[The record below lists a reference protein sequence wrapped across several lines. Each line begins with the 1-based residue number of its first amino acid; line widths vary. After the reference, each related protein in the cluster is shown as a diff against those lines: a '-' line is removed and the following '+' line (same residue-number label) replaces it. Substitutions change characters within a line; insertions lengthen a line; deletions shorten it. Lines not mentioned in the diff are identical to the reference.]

1 MSSDKPKQ
9 TPSFGYSL
17 AVLTGVLAIVL
28 GGYYFLNAGLEVMFL
43 FSWLLVFPACM
54 ALGYSYGELEQ
65 GALEYIKK
73 GMSAALLSLVV
84 GGTISTW
91 IAAGTVPSIIYYGLR
106 YIKPNTFLAVA
117 FLLSMVLSLSCGTAW
132 GTLGTVG
139 IAMFAVGESFGI
151 TPALTVGAIFSGA
164 FLGETCT
171 PMAATA
177 NVSAAVC
184 GVPTMRH
191 CKKAAELA
199 IPSAGIASVLYFLLG
214 QKFAAGSLP
223 EASIAGLCSQL
234 TDHFTICAAAF
245 LPMLVMLLLIICK
258 IPALFSM
265 LISVLTACAVAVL
278 VQGVELQSIASV
290 FWNGASV
297 EGGGE
302 FLQALLSRGGVRS
315 MVNTVCTMIFT
326 FGMIGAFNTVGMM
339 EALIAPVTQRASSP
353 ARLTAATQMVAV
365 VGNMLGTNTFSILM
379 AGSLMVN
386 AYDRAGLERYSLSRD
401 ITATSTVLCPLI
413 PWNVSGLYIAGLFG
427 VSSLQ
432 AAPFAFCAFLTPA
445 LSYVFV
451 SLEARQQKRTD

>member
-1 MSSDKPKQ
+1 MRSDRPRRP
-9 TPSFGYSL
+9 PSFWYAL
-17 AVLTGVLAIVL
+17 AVLSGVLAVVL

-54 ALGYSYGELEQ
+54 HLGYSYAELEQ

-91 IAAGTVPSIIYYGLR
+91 TAAGTVPSIIYFGLR
-106 YIKPNTFLAVA
+106 YIKPHTFLAAA
-117 FLLSMVLSLSCGTAW
+117 FLLSLALSLACGTAW

-139 IAMFAVGESFGI
+139 IAMFAVGESFHI
-151 TPALTVGAIFSGA
+151 PPALMVGAIFSGA

-184 GVPTMRH
+184 GVPTMEH
-191 CKKAAELA
+191 CKKAAGLA
-199 IPSAGIASVLYFLLG
+199 LPSAVIASGLYFLLG
-214 QKFAAGSLP
+214 QNFAADSLS
-223 EASIAGLCSQL
+223 ETSVAGLCGQL
-234 TDHFTICAAAF
+234 TDHFQIRPICF
-245 LPMLVMLLLIICK
+245 LPMLVMLLLILCK

-278 VQGVELQSIASV
+278 VQGAEIQSIASV
-290 FWNGASV
+290 FWSGASV
-297 EGGGE
+297 PGDSE

-339 EALIAPVTQRASSP
+339 EAIIAPVTSRAHSP
-353 ARLTAATQMVAV
+353 ARLTAATQLVAV

-379 AGSLMVN
+379 TGSLMAS
-386 AYDRAGLERYSLSRD
+386 AYDRGGLERHSLSRD

-445 LSYVFV
+445 LSHVFV
-451 SLEARQQKRTD
+451 SLETRQQNTIE